1 MILPKLGSNFWQ
13 MWYKKQKNWH
23 KLIHTP
29 KFQPCR
35 VSVPNDLVE
44 KKPRRLS
51 SKFFLEFKEKLGLDP
66 SKYSL
71 VEQDSIS
78 VISDI
83 NLHLKGKLRII
94 NTVFKTKDLI
104 FIFLNINLQ

>member
-1 MILPKLGSNFWQ
+1 MRLPKLGSNFWQ

-44 KKPRRLS
+44 
-51 SKFFLEFKEKLGLDP
+51 KFFLEFKEKLGLDP